1 MSLDIFLDVFRWD
14 WVYTATVCGR
24 EQALLASRVERSR
37 WIFTIAKFQFSF
49 YLTVIDETDKL
60 WPTLM
65 EGPEEEAYTTQ
76 PADTVMDGGLPKAGW
91 PPMESAGSR
100 GSVLEIE
107 DLHQDPGSEVLQ
119 PDNSREWEIT
129 ALWNDAQFVTA
140 RSLCWTNSLPQH
152 DALLTCLMST
162 TFHALPSIKCAIIN
176 NQLPTSTLYS
186 YINLI

>member
-1 MSLDIFLDVFRWD
+1 MSLDICLDVFRWV

-24 EQALLASRVERSR
+24 EQGLLDSRVEIKMDIHYRKIS
-37 WIFTIAKFQFSF
+37 IFLLLS
-49 YLTVIDETDKL
+49 VIDETDKL
-60 WPTLM
+60 WPALM

-129 ALWNDAQFVTA
+129 AIT
-140 RSLCWTNSLPQH
+140 RYGMTHNS
-152 DALLTCLMST
+152 
-162 TFHALPSIKCAIIN
+162 
-176 NQLPTSTLYS
+176 
-186 YINLI
+186 